1 MFDLITGKATHAPR
15 PHVGPV
21 VFSMVVHAAAVGAV
35 IAGTVLFISPPI
47 PRDRIMMAF
56 VAPAPPPP
64 PPPPPAPA
72 PEPPVERKADR
83 PVPTAGSSVPIE
95 VPSAI
100 EPESPADDGGEA
112 ELAGVP
118 GGVPG
123 GIAGGVIGGLAEAPP
138 PPPPP
143 PAPPAPRAPIRVGG
157 SIKEPTLIHR
167 VEPEYPALAV
177 HSRMEGVVILE
188 AIVDEEGRVESVR
201 VLRSPGVF
209 DQAALKAVRQW
220 RYSPVLLNGKPEK
233 FILTVVVSFNLT

>member
-1 MFDLITGKATHAPR
+1 MFDLITGKTKHAPR

-21 VFSMVVHAAAVGAV
+21 VFSMVVHATVITAV
-35 IAGTVLFISPPI
+35 IAGTVLFITPPI

-56 VAPAPPPP
+56 VAPVPPPP
-64 PPPPPAPA
+64 PPPPPAAPQPPA
-72 PEPPVERKADR
+72 ERKAER
-83 PVPTAGSSVPIE
+83 PVPTAGSSVPVE
-95 VPSAI
+95 VPSSI
-100 EPESPADDGGEA
+100 ESEPPPDDGGEA

-123 GIAGGVIGGLAEAPP
+123 GIAGGVLGGLAEAPP

-143 PAPPAPRAPIRVGG
+143 PAAPEPRKPIRIGG
-157 SIKEPTLIHR
+157 AIKEPILIHR
-167 VEPEYPALAV
+167 VDPEYPALAV

-209 DQAALKAVRQW
+209 DQAALNAVRQW

-233 FILTVVVSFNLT
+233 FILTVVVSFNLTR